1 MNLLEACFTINSII
15 FKVLPSSFIVFVNNG
30 YFFYGGLLCFFLDDM
45 LNNELITNSEKS
57 CLSDFGTWGTVE
69 ADKDGKI

>member
-1 MNLLEACFTINSII
+1 
-15 FKVLPSSFIVFVNNG
+15 
-30 YFFYGGLLCFFLDDM
+30 M

-69 ADKDGKI
+69 ADNDGKI